1 MRNLIKTLLIPLLA
15 VLCTALAP
23 AGTPPG
29 GTEAKLDEFMTEY
42 TKRFKAALAVKD
54 DNQTLALLQKMK
66 VDLCPWANRLAP
78 EVEAWEKSMSEAE
91 QEAFRKRAE
100 NKPYVAELLKIGFN
114 PENMNRIQKNPKL
127 EAAMKDME
135 TCINQ
140 VGKKKEASEEEQ
152 SGEESESDE
161 DTGNEDNGN

>member
-1 MRNLIKTLLIPLLA
+1 
-15 VLCTALAP
+15 VLCTALSP

-54 DNQTLALLQKMK
+54 DSQTLVLLQKMK
-66 VDLCPWANRLAP
+66 ADLCPWANRLAP
-78 EVEAWEKSMSEAE
+78 EVEAWQKSMSEAE
-91 QEAFRKRAE
+91 EEAFRQRAE

-114 PENMNRIQKNPKL
+114 PEIMNRLQKNPKL

-135 TCINQ
+135 NCINQ
-140 VGKKKEASEEEQ
+140 VGKKKEESEEGDTEEG
-152 SGEESESDE
+152 SESEE
-161 DTGNEDNGN
+161 DTDNTDNDN